1 MGSDIASWRM
11 SIGLFYGV
19 MYGMVTKSYIGK
31 ISLNFTSLF
40 IVSLY
45 IRRLVYTLGINVYES
60 ISNMETATYIIV
72 QLLLILSG
80 DIELNPGP
88 TNLREHS
95 VSFLHCNMRSIRNK
109 LEHIIDNFC
118 DFDCLSFTET
128 HLDDNIDNAEIF
140 LTTDFS
146 APYRKDRTNHGG
158 GILVYINNNLMHKR
172 RQDLEIFWEESI
184 WVELKI
190 NKQP

>member
-1 MGSDIASWRM
+1 
-11 SIGLFYGV
+11 
-19 MYGMVTKSYIGK
+19 
-31 ISLNFTSLF
+31 
-40 IVSLY
+40 
-45 IRRLVYTLGINVYES
+45 
-60 ISNMETATYIIV
+60 METATYIIV

-95 VSFLHCNMRSIRNK
+95 VSVLHCNMRSIRNR

-128 HLDDNIDNAEIF
+128 HLDDNINNAEIF

-158 GILVYINNNLMHKR
+158 GILVYICPDTIESEEHFLLNCNKYDSKRKNNR
-172 RQDLEIFWEESI
+172 FISEIVHDFGKGIDAVKHILNPQTKQNCKSI
-184 WVELKI
+184 CNFIGDALHIRKYGYCYFLI
-190 NKQP
+190 IAAT

>member
-1 MGSDIASWRM
+1 MCLGKNDTNQGCHAQAE
-11 SIGLFYGV
+11 
-19 MYGMVTKSYIGK
+19 TKFPDNSLTEFQ
-31 ISLNFTSLF
+31 ISLTTTSW
-40 IVSLY
+40 SA
-45 IRRLVYTLGINVYES
+45 VYTLGINVHES

-95 VSFLHCNMRSIRNK
+95 VSVLQCNMRSIRNK

-128 HLDDNIDNAEIF
+128 HLDDTINNAEIF
-140 LTTDFS
+140 LTMDFS

-158 GILVYINNNLMHKR
+158 GILVYINNYLMHKR

-184 WVELKI
+184 WVEL
-190 NKQP
+190 NNHTS